1 MNKLQKMVKKLD
13 VFLFDGFY
21 QQTYRMESNSQL
33 LQVRSKNIDF
43 FQSNDEIVSQFMNL
57 KQLIMYKIMK

>member
-1 MNKLQKMVKKLD
+1 MVKKLD

-43 FQSNDEIVSQFMNL
+43 FQGNDIIVSQFINL
-57 KQLIMYKIMK
+57 KHLIMYKIIK